1 MENFDES
8 LTDIEKAVD
17 LKPDDLSALRWIGL
31 NDVAQCPDEQ
41 FRAGLLKLADKAIEL
56 THHSARAYAVR
67 GRLLAAFGREEQA
80 IEDLERAF
88 ERLPEKGDPSIPGE
102 LTLESTSYEL
112 SVLCAQLAH
121 RDQTMPY
128 LVKMTEL
135 LQSDVPMV
143 YKNFAWALATCPRK
157 ALGDANRTVELAK
170 MAVELAEKAVE
181 LAGKSAEPSP
191 ETAMSVNTLGVA
203 HCRAGN
209 WDKAIETLNRS
220 SELRNGGDSFDWF
233 FLAMAHWQL
242 AHKDEARQWY
252 GKAVDWMEKNKP
264 DDEALCRFRAE
275 AAELLGVTET
285 EPKTKEKPEEA
296 QTKRSE
302 ANAQGSK
309 EAKP

>member
-1 MENFDES
+1 
-8 LTDIEKAVD
+8 
-17 LKPDDLSALRWIGL
+17 
-31 NDVAQCPDEQ
+31 
-41 FRAGLLKLADKAIEL
+41 
-56 THHSARAYAVR
+56 
-67 GRLLAAFGREEQA
+67 
-80 IEDLERAF
+80 
-88 ERLPEKGDPSIPGE
+88 
-102 LTLESTSYEL
+102 
-112 SVLCAQLAH
+112 
-121 RDQTMPY
+121 
-128 LVKMTEL
+128 
-135 LQSDVPMV
+135 
-143 YKNFAWALATCPRK
+143 
-157 ALGDANRTVELAK
+157 
-170 MAVELAEKAVE
+170 
-181 LAGKSAEPSP
+181 
-191 ETAMSVNTLGVA
+191 MSVNTLGVA